1 MDIHMNFT
9 LFNMHR
15 ISLSKSHEISTMS
28 MKFRVRGQ
36 SFLSPDTRLECFLRG
51 AIFLAKNLRGL
62 NITRKIL
69 RALKITRTIL
79 RGAKFPVPEGIRG
92 MTFSSAREN
101 KV

>member
-1 MDIHMNFT
+1 MQCCLLCGD
-9 LFNMHR
+9 L
-15 ISLSKSHEISTMS
+15 L
-28 MKFRVRGQ
+28 RGQ

-51 AIFLAKNLRGL
+51 AKFLAKNLRGL
-62 NITRKIL
+62 KITRK
-69 RALKITRTIL
+69 IL